1 MPFNQR
7 LLGVLLRALAYTE
20 DEQEWISS
28 DESSNASFTWNRDEV
43 DEDLREFR
51 ILMQD
56 MDEKSDPLFAFDVKV
71 SGALE
76 GVSRSSSV

>member
-7 LLGVLLRALAYTE
+7 LLVVLLRALAYTE